1 MGKYKNVPENL
12 RNTLEEK
19 TENIKKAAKEAGDK
33 AAKTV
38 EDVKGKVNEITENT
52 EKKVNAVKKTVKTVS
67 EKKNTA
73 AEAKPAA
80 KKTAAKRTPAKKEK
94 AVLAKNLKEKLTFQ
108 FNGAQIESS
117 EILKRVEKDVTA
129 KCGKITVKKLEIYF
143 NAGENTAYYV
153 VNDEAKPEYKVVF

>member
-73 AEAKPAA
+73 AEAKP
-80 KKTAAKRTPAKKEK
+80 AAKRTPAKKEK